1 MINMEF
7 SVLMSVYFREKADNL
22 HQALES
28 LINQSI
34 QPREIV
40 LVKDGALTEALE
52 QVIDVFS
59 QHNPGILKVIALPVN
74 KGLGNAL
81 AVGLQACSFDLVAR
95 MDSDDISDYFRFE
108 KQLAFLK
115 ENPLIDIVGTTLQE
129 FSKTVGDSTVIKQ
142 CRELHKD
149 MVKIIKLRNPINHAT
164 IIFRKKKL
172 LQAGGYKD
180 GTEFFEDYALFIRL
194 WKGGLIFHNIPDI
207 LYYMRVDTDLNS
219 IRRRCGIHY
228 VKKEINFLKHV
239 FDIGAFTR
247 IDQIKYG
254 FLKFP
259 VRLLP
264 PRVVL
269 YIYNTFLRK

>member
-1 MINMEF
+1 MKF

-22 HQALES
+22 QHALES
-28 LINQSI
+28 LINQSVR
-34 QPREIV
+34 PDEII
-40 LVKDGALTEALE
+40 LVEDGPLTEELYRVLNIFKKE
-52 QVIDVFS
+52 
-59 QHNPGILKVIALPVN
+59 HPEILKTITLKIN

-81 AVGLQACSFDLVAR
+81 AVGLQACSFDLIAR
-95 MDSDDISDYFRFE
+95 MDSDDVSDYFRFE

-115 ENPLIDIVGTTLQE
+115 ENPKVDIVGTTLQE
-129 FSKTVGDSTVIKQ
+129 FSETVGDSNVIKQ

-164 IIFRKKKL
+164 IIFRKEEVL
-172 LQAGGYKD
+172 RAGGYKD

-194 WKGGLIFHNIPDI
+194 WQGGLIFHNLPEI
-207 LYYMRVDTDLNS
+207 LYYMRVDSGLNS

-228 VKKEINFLKHV
+228 VKKEMNFLKHV
-239 FDIGAFTR
+239 YEIGAFTR

-269 YIYNTFLRK
+269 FIYNTFLRK